1 MNFLRNI
8 SLKRKIAAAV
18 CAFLACAA
26 VVAGAVFA
34 VTGADS
40 PHKNGANGSG
50 NRAEAEVPAAEPVKI
65 TPYRNYTAVGTAE
78 LYDEGVVVYENKTTV
93 ADLKSNLKVVAEYI
107 NGTASGTATLFPE
120 EYTVNVF
127 GTQKGDNAI
136 VAPLGGGNMITVSV
150 TVNGVTSR
158 EFTVA
163 VEKTSEIRTYTEIS
177 VKVTGNLTED
187 MDKNAVKSAI
197 EVTGTYEANA
207 EDGTKITA
215 TEILKNRE
223 LFSVADFNFTV
234 GNNNT
239 ITVYLTDNVEVKRE
253 VTAKVNAKQFVGASL
268 LVTTEGFRR
277 NEKGANLYEK
287 EIDGKWYS
295 AFVAKL
301 TTTREDVFDNLE
313 IRAIYSNSAEVV
325 NFEWNNTDEA
335 TASNGLNLNF
345 SGLPDFTTAETK
357 NINIA
362 VGGRSAGISLQFET
376 QRVVEIRVNDSLDT
390 AVEPYLSVDNLF
402 DGKVFA
408 RFNDGLWDTTNPL
421 TGYTVEGSLA
431 PTKDSFASCI
441 GENVNGTYEK
451 ELTVSYSG
459 NLTGGVTVKAKGKVK
474 VKCARITEISDV
486 NLLNGTGF
494 PKQTYMTKVD
504 YSGLYVLLTT
514 SEGDILTAYLDDFKD
529 SSYIRTRFYNNISHA
544 EGTEIFPTDNKI
556 THEVQAIGVSFKG
569 LDGNYSTE
577 KYGRLGRNM
586 TIDKYEVGL
595 PTVNTTDVPFT
606 EGVSKDIIFAKD
618 ENLGNSFAVDN
629 ISVTLFANE
638 EDCKNLEMPG
648 NSTLDVDGK
657 TIAEY
662 INGKVNFFAGGVTY
676 YIRVQI
682 KDANSLREE
691 VKWAGLTGSNANAID
706 EYTIYYKVT
715 VNRGALTVSFDY
727 EEYAWTYGDDIP
739 TLTVKG
745 TTSSGQTYTLQNT
758 EDASGL
764 GSGEIAVPYT
774 VNYYLINSDGS
785 VSAEPSTGRLSAGKY
800 KVVVT
805 TSQTDAYIASTS
817 AQDTVVIVTPR
828 QLSIKDGKHYK
839 YYERKDYFVKD
850 FLSDGIVNIANG
862 DDVANVINISD
873 LNTTPYRHNGDYS
886 VNLVIYSGNY
896 CWASGENSVKFDF
909 SIKARVLG
917 LTVENNRNADFV
929 YGGSFTESKLKFTY
943 TDNGNASETKQSTFY
958 AELNTAEFYKK
969 AVFDTFING
978 DTVTV
983 DSSNKL
989 TTAQNSWEVGTYVVY
1004 YSTALSTAEEDG
1016 DYNLPVAYA
1025 EFQVTRKAIDKVTST
1040 QNGTS
1045 DTYDRNKKE
1054 ISLTNWTAAN
1064 DNSGNPILTRSL
1076 SAKYFNKDGQE
1087 VDTPLFSDETANNP
1101 ELGFTFKND
1110 DYGTVSVTHAGVY
1123 TLTVTLNPNY
1133 KWSDTTEE
1141 LAVGVQQTATVTYTV
1156 NQAEMQN
1163 GSTFAWGE
1171 LSFTYDTAAHCP
1183 VPSVVGIAS
1192 NLLTLDVN
1200 YYNSDN
1206 ESISGNEII
1215 LSGTYYVEIADWKV
1229 DGETDNKWAVS
1240 YNFKRAEQAGLPDL
1254 DAKKLKVPFTIN
1266 SAELSAPT
1274 LIGGTEGTV
1283 IGNDKVEV
1291 TYKGSVYDFTSFIN
1305 KYDQTDTSD
1314 DSSGFA
1320 YGNGQ
1325 HKILVKIV
1333 AAETGNKITAVNG
1346 TKMLDTCT
1354 YTAYVYPAT
1363 NFKWGDGVGA
1373 SLITVD
1379 GIPQGTTGFTF
1390 TFEIEPFKLDE
1401 TAFKWYAEGNTEIT
1415 GATYTGYTYNNK
1427 SRGLESK
1434 VDGAVFECDSGKVG
1448 VDITYN
1454 TETRKD
1460 AGATYTATAN
1470 KLTGDRA
1477 FNYSMPQTNPTQDF
1491 VIQKKALG
1499 SFSVAAAS
1507 TVYDGV
1513 SHNATVTYENNTYF
1527 TENAITLTDVFKY
1540 SFKHKFDYVGAS
1552 ETELSTENG
1561 FVYTNAGIYTL
1572 TLTLKNTVNFTFVEA
1587 SKEFT
1592 INPKPIDAPVFKEN
1606 HRAHE
1611 YKGGETFTPEF
1622 TVTGDIAGHIEFKYG
1637 KCTAEGEIDK
1647 SFHEQNDTTG
1657 LQQPGQYYVI
1667 LTLNTE
1673 NGFYAHNYTINNTK
1687 YTDNNYVKGSDET
1700 HYGESV
1706 YIIQHYAVTNTQLKI
1721 SFEANDYIFGD
1732 NAHNAANR
1740 KGIADLITKSG
1751 NDVGIVF
1758 NADGSAAENV
1768 TVDYTFKAL
1777 NSQTE
1782 VELVNGIPWNAGDY
1796 TVTVSVNFSGSKTI
1810 YEPIDTTLNFTVSKR
1825 VVSVAWS
1832 GGDSAVTGEGKAW
1845 AATYD
1850 GNAHTLAASIS
1861 NMPKKSESDTTAAPT
1876 LTVTGSG
1883 KDFKDGG
1890 YALSAALNTSSTGA
1904 GNFTVEGADK
1914 TATLTIN
1921 KREITVKVTQSI
1933 DNVVYGSLVN
1943 FSGAVWGY
1951 DTNSL
1956 EIVEGDQNIVTFG
1969 LKENKSG
1976 DLIDI
1981 TGVLGAKEY
1990 VLVPVLTADGNKNY
2004 TLNIAENGEGTYKV
2018 TPREIIVSLNENA
2031 SAVYD
2036 EVVTPYNE
2044 KENKLQYTVK
2054 WVIGEAEQS
2063 GDIFVGNI
2071 TEEDVFTLAFDGV
2084 AENATWLTVGKY
2096 SVVLTNK
2103 NNGNYKILNSS
2114 TELGTFTVNPASV
2127 TGAEAT
2133 ANTGKVYNAQDY
2145 NVISA
2150 DNSGLITVSAT
2161 VLNGQPVKWYWQK
2174 NTTDSAPVAPKYD
2187 KGGYAGGWEEIT
2199 SKTIKNAFNETS
2211 YWIMVAATN
2220 HDPQVLKSPVAVK
2233 IEKATLTLTVNF
2245 TGNNAIYYGE
2255 DKPDKTV
2262 SYSSLSNNSAIYQI
2276 TGLLGTDSITGE
2288 DFGLSGEFSFKTSY
2302 NKNDN
2307 VGSNYI
2313 TTITDYN
2320 LASNNYRFDIS
2331 DGQLAVKALP
2341 VTVTIKN
2348 QTLPYMSSTLDNIT
2362 DLQALL
2368 NGYAS
2373 VTTERLNG
2381 QLPDGL
2387 SDILNI
2393 KSPALILSNDG
2404 KLITATAGEYPIYAV
2419 KGIKYANYACTFV
2432 IEGTEYNGSYEYPA
2446 DKVGK
2451 AGVFVITITSN
2462 RFTVHF
2468 DFANQTA
2475 KPEMSQVTT
2484 DAWIYGVYDAVSHTQ
2499 GYNKD
2504 GNQQITVPQTLFV
2517 WASDTANMLYEL
2529 YFGNT
2534 PIGSDSDIFA
2544 LFEKVTSNGLF
2555 NAGEYRLEY
2564 KYKGDG
2570 VNFND
2575 TETEVRYFKVGQRDL
2590 YVYAENGQTYYG
2602 EDFTPTATA
2611 NGLVFNGNVTD
2622 TLDAIMT
2629 IEFDVSGYVKG
2640 SNVNEYGLSIAI
2652 FNAKQNSNY
2661 ANYNVIKNKMSAEEA
2676 ANSKLTVMPR
2686 PVSIE
2691 ILEKENKYDFNKT
2704 WVGAESGNGAEQAQT
2719 LEFTA
2724 TAGAELS
2731 GTPFYNVAHAAI
2743 YNNGN
2748 CENIVKLV
2756 TNALDGE
2763 NGKGTG
2769 NLGNY
2774 LILALYGEGAN
2785 GNYAITVTNS
2795 YQRDEGKEGKVNG
2808 YFKYNHFTEK
2818 VESYFNGQSNL
2829 ISAKDGDGFKAGTYK
2844 IEPAYLAISLGEN
2857 TFTYDGKEKGIAIT
2871 YTGSETESGSIYA
2884 EYLTGDKY
2892 IKQEP
2897 VNVGNY
2903 KFRIVV
2909 ANPDYAYN
2917 ENAGTTMS
2925 LTINRRQISW
2935 NVSINGSANP
2945 FTGNDG
2951 AIYGANGEYKYL
2963 GFEAGAKRFN
2973 ILNVSFNYNGEIADA
2988 DKFGLTDSISLAK
3001 FAEYGGS
3008 AFDPFTVGNH
3018 SGSYVKADG
3027 RFDFAAHNAG
3037 KYTVTLT
3044 LDGAQANNYTFGNT
3058 AAWNSANTTS
3068 FTFTF
3073 VISRATVN
3081 VVTKDSWVE
3090 YGTPLTADGVATA
3103 RFAGFELAKDILG
3116 LMATENTALSGSFDI
3131 SKVTYT
3137 AERYNPKETNA
3148 GTSGIYIKA
3157 SGVSAYNYEFTY
3169 NTGTEQRG
3177 ILTVRPREITVNIH
3191 GSKDGNS
3198 NAFTVYSGVDQTP
3211 DFEGDFAD
3219 YFKPQGDWYGQTADN
3234 TKNFATV
3241 FNTGIVISGGAKT
3254 DVGVYP
3260 LRLQVGT
3267 SNYKI
3272 TYQTENGIKL
3282 YENGVELTVDDE
3294 NRPTFE
3300 ITKKWLTV
3308 QAGSKGMNDDKQF
3321 ATAFDI
3327 TYGNTTE
3334 GYFKVEFNGFVN
3346 DETYGTAAEN
3356 NGSALAFKAE
3366 RDGVAY
3372 APWESHAGE
3381 KYIIT
3386 PSGLDFRN
3394 YKIEAEDGGNGWLT
3408 ATMTVVPRLVT
3419 ATTED
3424 RTYAEAL
3431 NNGKIDYKGGSYG
3444 RAHNAQIVFED
3455 YNGGKSLINNK
3466 GIYYGADNSVR
3477 KGTDILK
3484 ENYDEI
3490 INTNELTV
3498 PKYTLEYSDASSSTT
3513 LHNVPTKVG
3522 EYKVKI
3528 TISNKDFLIVT
3539 GDTESKFAER
3549 EFNVTQKSLSIS
3561 WKDYGNT
3568 DDGRSYYSWNDSD
3581 KGKKVLEIPSY
3592 IGAIMEV
3599 VTIQRQPDRDKVEY
3613 LTEATSLENLADGKY
3628 YIGETGLTLRV
3639 YGTGGYFIVIK
3650 LNSSAVLNYT
3660 LGTDQVTLPM
3670 IRFANNGVEFIELTY
3685 SGWTYDPLNFEHE
3698 LPHYLLNIGDGTY
3711 DNLVQFAYAQVN
3723 KDLIPDGFDNY
3734 GNKLDVSN
3742 PPDMFGAGNFSG
3754 AVPTLAGTYMLRAYF
3769 PGTEDSEYSTAR
3781 AYLLFV
3787 IDKAEIDSP
3796 DIVAGAMDT
3805 VYNGKEQML
3814 AFRYDTTLL
3823 KIDYSGTMS
3832 VTPDGIAVHATDA
3845 NTVGYEITFTLKD
3858 DKNYRWEEGAQS
3870 RFVWIINPAEDNEIT
3885 SFDVSMLADLTY
3897 TGQPVPLPE
3906 AEAKYG
3912 GEVYFE
3918 FLVAGEWTR
3927 EIPVNAGKYSVRAVS
3942 AKTNNYSAGGNDAL
3956 SEAQSFVI
3964 KRAYLTVTPA
3974 GSAVYGTAFDK
3985 TGEGYSLA
3993 YTGFVDGE
4001 KLVSGKPAFRL
4012 ESVPEKLTVG
4022 SYGLTLETVE
4032 ENPLET
4038 VDGFARTVVK
4048 GLSLE
4053 NYYIGVAGGSFEV
4066 TKKQLSAVIGNVNAV
4081 YGDRFDLSGAVITL
4095 LNSEFAYD
4103 DGLASLEISLDINER
4118 NRLPDPERE
4127 KYQAGAYPMAVSS
4140 YNSANYEVAFP
4151 VIGAYVVSALDIRI
4165 EISMTDGVYGAAAPT
4180 ARVAGVTTADG
4191 KPLGEIGGIIQPQ
4204 FTFVYYGAS
4213 NNGEWSFAE
4222 LDNNTKLPELA
4233 GAYTAKAVGT
4243 FTRNFNLVNTPAQ
4256 SFVINKV
4263 TVDANQIKTVNGV
4276 YTGSPLTPVIADN
4289 DYVELYDML
4298 PVTYTDAGVWNVTL
4312 KLKDFYNYKWLS
4324 VDVDERTIPF
4334 TIDKGDNNF
4343 VKDEGGNDV
4352 TITGW
4357 TYGQKANSPT
4367 AKTRFG
4373 NASDCTFEY
4382 SSAKDGDFTANVP
4395 STAGTW
4401 WVRATM
4407 PQSDNYNRAVSEAV
4421 AFVIDKAPLSA
4432 PSLGLIADGDGK
4444 NTVYTGE
4451 RLEAAVNGFN
4461 HSTMRIIYSGD
4472 ISSAGDK
4479 LSVFAVGAATYK
4491 VLFALNDGDNY
4502 RWADGVTVENG
4513 EAVLEWTVARKQ
4525 IAKPVMNDKTYM
4537 VNGRTLEFIPDG
4549 FDESTMTIEGNKTS
4563 YGGTFTVTVS
4573 IKDKN
4578 NYEWAD
4584 SSVEDITFD
4593 WKVVGW
4599 DTVFVIVA
4607 SVLGVIAGAA
4617 AIAIGV
4623 QYLLH
4628 RKRKKAEALRT
4639 AAAEQAI
4646 AETVSKNTQAAQI
4659 GGEALE
4665 NAEQSE
4671 AEGSDGAPPE
4681 AHEDGEQPEPEVN
4694 DDGAQPEESGD
4705 ESAADEHK
4713 KEEDGNE

>member
-40 PHKNGANGSG
+40 SHKNGTNGSG
-50 NRAEAEVPAAEPVKI
+50 SRVEAEVPAAEPVKI

-93 ADLKSNLKVVAEYI
+93 ADLKSNLKVVAEYT

-158 EFTVA
+158 EFTIA

-207 EDGTKITA
+207 EDGTKITV

-234 GNNNT
+234 GSNT

-253 VTAKVNAKQFVGASL
+253 VTAAVGAKQFVEASL

-295 AFVAKL
+295 AFVAKS
-301 TTTREDVFDNLE
+301 TTTREDVFKNLE
-313 IRAIYSNSAEVV
+313 IRAIYSSSAEVV

-362 VGGRSAGISLQFET
+362 VGGRSAGISLQFEA
-376 QRVVEIRVNDSLDT
+376 QRVVEIKAEDNTTRNDLY
-390 AVEPYLSVDNLF
+390 PYTLANSNLF
-402 DGKVFA
+402 TDKVFA
-408 RFNDGLWDTTNPL
+408 RFNDGVWDETHPL

-431 PTKDSFASCI
+431 PTKDDIEACI
-441 GENVNGTYEK
+441 NFTAGTYLK
-451 ELTVSYSG
+451 ELTISYSSE
-459 NLTGGVTVKAKGKVK
+459 LTNNITLTTKAKVK
-474 VKCARITEISDV
+474 VNRAEITSISEVKLPVDYK
-486 NLLNGTGF
+486 F
-494 PKQTYMTKVD
+494 PTQTYREKVRYD
-504 YSGLYVLLTT
+504 GLYVELRFKGQLRPSNAYLEDFNDPTANYITT
-514 SEGDILTAYLDDFKD
+514 ILYSDIDENGLPINEIEGD
-529 SSYIRTRFYNNISHA
+529 R
-544 EGTEIFPTDNKI
+544 I
-556 THEVQAIGVSFKG
+556 TSTVKAIGVSFKKLEG
-569 LDGNYSTE
+569 KNLVDNEVFT
-577 KYGRLGRNM
+577 YGIIGDNLEIN
-586 TIDKYEVGL
+586 KYEVGL

-606 EGVSKDIIFAKD
+606 EGVSKDIIFAQD
-618 ENLGNSFAVDN
+618 ENLGDSFAVDN

-817 AQDTVVIVTPR
+817 AQDTVVTVTPR
-828 QLSIKDGKHYK
+828 PISTKHNKPY
-839 YYERKDYFVKD
+839 KDYDRNTYEASSFISSGTNNI
-850 FLSDGIVNIANG
+850 LSGDTAVEVLGADVNGYKHAG
-862 DDVANVINISD
+862 EYPVYLNIID
-873 LNTTPYRHNGDYS
+873 P
-886 VNLVIYSGNY
+886 NY
-896 CWASGENSVKFDF
+896 CWAADEILTDFESNKDVVKLDF
-909 SIKARVLG
+909 SIKARVLD
-917 LTVENNRNADFV
+917 LNVENTDRRADFV
-929 YGGSFTESKLKFTY
+929 YGGSFTADNLKFTY

-983 DSSNKL
+983 DSSKKL

-1045 DTYDRNKKE
+1045 DTYDRSAKE

-1101 ELGFTFKND
+1101 ELGFTFRND

-1141 LAVGVQQTATVTYTV
+1141 LAVGVRQTATITYTV

-1274 LIGGTEGTV
+1274 LIGSDEAIIV
-1283 IGNDKVEV
+1283 NNVKVEC
-1291 TYKGSVYDFTSFIN
+1291 TYKGEEYDFTDYIA
-1305 KYDQTDTSD
+1305 KYKQLDTSD

-1373 SLITVD
+1373 SPINVD

-1401 TAFKWYAEGNTEIT
+1401 TAFKWYADDNTEIT

-1427 SRGLESK
+1427 TRGLESK

-1507 TVYDGV
+1507 AEFDGFE
-1513 SHNATVTYENNTYF
+1513 HTATVTYEDITYF
-1527 TENAITLTDVFKY
+1527 TENAINLTDVFDY
-1540 SFKHKFDYVGAS
+1540 SFKHKFDYTGA
-1552 ETELSTENG
+1552 TDNTLSTENG
-1561 FVYTNAGIYTL
+1561 FVYTNAGIYTI
-1572 TLTLKNTVNFTFVEA
+1572 TLTLKYTVNFTFT
-1587 SKEFT
+1587 SDSQSFT
-1592 INPKPIDAPVFKEN
+1592 ISPKPIDAPVFKEN

-1611 YKGGETFTPEF
+1611 YKEGETFTPEF

-1768 TVDYTFKAL
+1768 TVNYTFKAVKAVNL
-1777 NSQTE
+1777 QTV

-1796 TVTVSVNFSGSKTI
+1796 TVTVSVAFSGSKTI

-1832 GGDSAVTGEGKAW
+1832 GGDDAVKGENKEW
-1845 AATYD
+1845 SATYD
-1850 GNAHTLAASIS
+1850 GKTHKLAASIS
-1861 NMPKKSESDTTAAPT
+1861 NMPGKSVSDTTPAPT
-1876 LTVTGSG
+1876 LIVTGSG

-1890 YALSAALNTSSTGA
+1890 YTLTAELDTSAGA

-1933 DNVVYGSLVN
+1933 DNVVYGSPVN
-1943 FSGAVWGY
+1943 FSGAVWDY

-1956 EIVEGDQNIVTFG
+1956 EIVEGDQNIVSFG

-1976 DLIDI
+1976 ELIDI
-1981 TGVLGAKEY
+1981 TGILSVKEY
-1990 VLVPVLTADGNKNY
+1990 VLVPVLTSDGNKNY
-2004 TLNIAENGEGTYKV
+2004 TLHIAENGEGTYKV
-2018 TPREIIVSLNENA
+2018 VPREITVSLDKNA
-2031 SAVYD
+2031 SAGYA
-2036 EVVTPYNE
+2036 ESISLE
-2044 KENKLQYTVK
+2044 GRYTVTYNGSTD
-2054 WVIGEAEQS
+2054 WLVP
-2063 GDIFVGNI
+2063 GDNKN
-2071 TEEDVFTLAFDGV
+2071 DVFTLAFDGV
-2084 AENATWLTVGKY
+2084 AENATWLAVGKY

-2114 TELGTFTVNPASV
+2114 TELGTFTVTPADI

-2161 VLNGQPVKWYWQK
+2161 VLHGQPVKWYWQK

-2220 HDPQVLKSPVAVK
+2220 HNPQVLDLPVAVK
-2233 IEKATLTLTVNF
+2233 IAKATLKLTVNF
-2245 TGNNAIYYGE
+2245 TGKNAIYYGE
-2255 DKPDKTV
+2255 EFVAVTNGSSITEYFKEV
-2262 SYSSLSNNSAIYQI
+2262 SGLCPGDDITSLS
-2276 TGLLGTDSITGE
+2276 
-2288 DFGLSGEFSFKTSY
+2288 GLSGAYSY
-2302 NKNDN
+2302 SAADYSAGND
-2307 VGSNYI
+2307 I
-2313 TTITDYN
+2313 TTGENYYTITLSGN
-2320 LASNNYRFDIS
+2320 LSSNNYDIKYQ
-2331 DGQLAVKALP
+2331 DGKLEVKALS

-2368 NGYAS
+2368 NGYVEIS
-2373 VTTERLNG
+2373 LNG
-2381 QLPDGL
+2381 EFSITKVPDTLDKIVVVNTQAIINNSGK
-2387 SDILNI
+2387 IQTNNVGTYPLNATSYI
-2393 KSPALILSNDG
+2393 GVGSKS
-2404 KLITATAGEYPIYAV
+2404 
-2419 KGIKYANYACTFV
+2419 ANYDLTIIDATF
-2432 IEGTEYNGSYEYPA
+2432 E
-2446 DKVGK
+2446 
-2451 AGVFVITITSN
+2451 ITIAENS
-2462 RFTVHF
+2462 FESPF
-2468 DFANQTA
+2468 DFGTLNSGLVGGEDINAF
-2475 KPEMSQVTT
+2475 
-2484 DAWIYGVYDAVSHTQ
+2484 AWIYGVNVT
-2499 GYNKD
+2499 G
-2504 GNQQITVPQTLFV
+2504 GITVDDGKPTGNYKIVLPKLAFGDVENITYTLERKQGGE
-2517 WASDTANMLYEL
+2517 WEALGTNKGTIETA
-2529 YFGNT
+2529 FGNW
-2534 PIGSDSDIFA
+2534 ISAGKFN
-2544 LFEKVTSNGLF
+2544 VGL
-2555 NAGEYRLEY
+2555 YRLTY
-2564 KYKGDG
+2564 SFADG
-2570 VNFND
+2570 SSNYESIGN
-2575 TETEVRYFKVGQRDL
+2575 EMRYFKVGARDL
-2590 YVYAENGQTYYG
+2590 YVFANDGQTYYG
-2602 EDFTPTATA
+2602 EEFTPTATA

-2640 SNVNEYGLSIAI
+2640 SNVNEYDLSIYTVT
-2652 FNAKQNSNY
+2652 AKQNSNY
-2661 ANYNVIKNKMSAEEA
+2661 ANYNVIINQKSAEKA

-2686 PVSIE
+2686 PVSIK
-2691 ILEKENKYDFNKT
+2691 ILEKQNRYDFNKT
-2704 WVGAESGNGAEQAQT
+2704 WVGAESGNGAEQAQM

-2724 TAGAELS
+2724 TAGEGLS

-2743 YNNGN
+2743 YHNGN
-2748 CENIVKLV
+2748 CGNIVKLV

-2795 YQRDEGKEGKVNG
+2795 YRRDEGKEGKVNG
-2808 YFKYNHFTEK
+2808 YFTYSPDFYTEK

-2884 EYLTGDKY
+2884 EYLTGDNYTSQK
-2892 IKQEP
+2892 P

-2903 KFRIVV
+2903 PFRIVV
-2909 ANPDYAYN
+2909 ANPDYEYN
-2917 ENAGTTMS
+2917 ANAGTTMS

-2951 AIYGANGEYKYL
+2951 AVYGANGEYRYL

-3058 AAWNSANTTS
+3058 TAWNSDNTTS

-3081 VVTKDSWVE
+3081 VVTKDGWVE
-3090 YGTPLTADGVATA
+3090 YGTPLTANGVATA
-3103 RFAGFELAKDILG
+3103 RFGGFELAKDILD
-3116 LMATENTALSGSFDI
+3116 LVATENTALSGSFDI

-3191 GSKDGNS
+3191 GSKDGNC

-3234 TKNFATV
+3234 TKNYATV

-3267 SNYKI
+3267 SNYNI
-3272 TYQTENGIKL
+3272 TYQTANGTEL
-3282 YENGVELTVDDE
+3282 YKDGEEQTVAD
-3294 NRPTFE
+3294 NARPKFE

-3308 QAGSKGMNDDKQF
+3308 QAGSMGMNGDKQF
-3321 ATAFDI
+3321 SEAFDI
-3327 TYGNTTE
+3327 TYGNMTE

-3346 DETYGTAAEN
+3346 GETYGTAAEN

-3366 RDGVAY
+3366 RGDVTY

-3408 ATMTVVPRLVT
+3408 ATMTVIPRLVT

-3424 RTYAEAL
+3424 RTYTEL
-3431 NNGKIDYKGGSYG
+3431 VDNDIIDYNRGESG
-3444 RAHNAQIVFED
+3444 ATHNAQIIFADSSAAE
-3455 YNGGKSLINNK
+3455 INNS
-3466 GIYYGADNSVR
+3466 IAYYGF
-3477 KGTDILK
+3477 
-3484 ENYDEI
+3484 EN
-3490 INTNELTV
+3490 
-3498 PKYTLEYSDASSSTT
+3498 
-3513 LHNVPTKVG
+3513 G
-3522 EYKVKI
+3522 
-3528 TISNKDFLIVT
+3528 
-3539 GDTESKFAER
+3539 
-3549 EFNVTQKSLSIS
+3549 
-3561 WKDYGNT
+3561 
-3568 DDGRSYYSWNDSD
+3568 
-3581 KGKKVLEIPSY
+3581 
-3592 IGAIMEV
+3592 
-3599 VTIQRQPDRDKVEY
+3599 KVEKD
-3613 LTEATSLENLADGKY
+3613 E
-3628 YIGETGLTLRV
+3628 
-3639 YGTGGYFIVIK
+3639 YGVIK
-3650 LNSSAVLNYT
+3650 TINEYAPNSHAK
-3660 LGTDQVTLPM
+3660 
-3670 IRFANNGVEFIELTY
+3670 LTY
-3685 SGWTYDPLNFEHE
+3685 SGRTFGNAEYNGTAAPNKAGDYEVTVELTGDYVLAENTVTLAYRVNKKVLSLSWNNVSDEYLQFNAGDNKQRTAENYIKELMSVVHVTNTYKGSAGGEIIDYLDRNTDGTLNGKQWLMSADGRSFTVNIYGIGLYSATVAIIDSALNNYEWKDSETSLLSIAFRVAAKGFRITSLTLGTGKWTYGSAAPEPDFELDIVGISIGLVYQYAKLNA
-3698 LPHYLLNIGDGTY
+3698 L
-3711 DNLVQFAYAQVN
+3711 
-3723 KDLIPDGFDNY
+3723 PDGFD
-3734 GNKLDVSN
+3734 GVDGFGKMLSADSV
-3742 PPDMFGAGNFSG
+3742 PDDRFESIRDRYSASAPTQAGIY
-3754 AVPTLAGTYMLRAYF
+3754 LLRAYYQ
-3769 PGTEDSEYSTAR
+3769 GSDEYREAE
-3781 AYLLFV
+3781 AYLIFKIEQAIV
-3787 IDKAEIDSP
+3787 NTPEITGGKLS
-3796 DIVAGAMDT
+3796 DT
-3805 VYNGKEQML
+3805 FTGDVLTL
-3814 AFRYDTTLL
+3814 AFGYDAALL
-3823 KIDYSGTMS
+3823 TIAYDGTMS

-3942 AKTNNYSAGGNDAL
+3942 AKTDNYSADGNDAL
-3956 SEAQSFVI
+3956 SKAQSFVI

-3974 GSAVYGTAFDK
+3974 GSAVYGTAFDA

-4001 KLVSGKPAFRL
+4001 KPVSGKPAFML

-4038 VDGFARTVVK
+4038 VDGFAYTVVK

-4081 YGDRFDLSGAVITL
+4081 YGDKFDLSGAVITL

-4140 YNSANYEVAFP
+4140 YNGANYEVAFP

-4165 EISMTDGVYGAAAPT
+4165 EISMTDGVYGGAAPT
-4180 ARVAGVTTADG
+4180 ARVVGVTTADE

-4233 GAYTAKAVGT
+4233 GSYTAKAVGT

-4256 SFVINKV
+4256 SFVINKA

-4276 YTGSPLTPVIADN
+4276 YTGNPLTPAIADN

-4312 KLKDFYNYKWLS
+4312 KLKDFFNYKWLS

-4472 ISSAGDK
+4472 ISSAGNK

-4628 RKRKKAEALRT
+4628 RKRKKAEALQT
-4639 AAAEQAI
+4639 AEAEQAI
-4646 AETVSKNTQAAQI
+4646 AETVAENTQAAQV